1 MCLLKEEKKIMT
13 FIARREE
20 LFSGK
25 HAISKSSTVND
36 YHVTSSWEMLLRA
49 QRVHNVTTIV
59 CMRAIHKGNVNVYR
73 REFTRACKHAFTQL
87 LRGSHAMRI
96 YESFIFTN
104 HFSHKVIKNFFSSKI
119 VRHRFPEEFWPL

>member
-1 MCLLKEEKKIMT
+1 MCVLKEEKKIMT

-25 HAISKSSTVND
+25 HAISKSSRVND

-49 QRVHNVTTIV
+49 QRVPNVTTIV

-96 YESFIFTN
+96 YESYFYQPFLTQSYKEL
-104 HFSHKVIKNFFSSKI
+104 F
-119 VRHRFPEEFWPL
+119 